1 MYLAIFIT
9 FVKIFII
16 FSGVMLTVAYLSL
29 FERKW
34 AGRIQVR
41 YGPMRCGGLWGHGWL
56 QPFADGLKLFIKEDI
71 IPDEADAPLF
81 VLSPIIILTIAIVTF
96 TVVPFAPGFIVSDLN
111 IGILFILSISSL
123 GIYGIVMAGWSSN
136 NKYSLLGGLRSAA
149 QMLSYEIP
157 LGLAVIS
164 GLMFAGSLSM
174 VDITTV
180 QSGSLF
186 RIIPEWLLP
195 RWIVFYQP
203 VAFFIFL
210 VCMLAETNRLP
221 FDLPEAETELVAG
234 FHVEYSGMK
243 FSMFFMAEYANMILV
258 SSVAVTLFLGGW
270 NSPTFPLW
278 LLMSLPVLL
287 YALYKGIWRKFF
299 TVVFLLGTGILLLE
313 IFQDIRIPIF
323 WFVIKVII
331 FLFWFI
337 WVRWTYPRYRYD
349 QLMHICWY
357 WLLPLALINIIVTGF
372 IKFLFM

>member
-1 MYLAIFIT
+1 MIKDVIIT
-9 FVKIFII
+9 FVRIFII

-71 IPDEADAPLF
+71 IPTEADAPLF

-96 TVVPFAPGFIVSDLN
+96 TVIPFAPGFIVSDLN

-157 LGLAVIS
+157 LGLSVIS

-174 VDITTV
+174 VDITNSQT
-180 QSGSLF
+180 GALF
-186 RIIPEWLLP
+186 RVIPAWLLP

-203 VAFFIFL
+203 IAFFIFL
-210 VCMLAETNRLP
+210 ICMLAETNRLP
-221 FDLPEAETELVAG
+221 FDLPEAESELVAG

-243 FSMFFMAEYANMILV
+243 FSMFFMAEYTNMILV
-258 SSVAVTLFLGGW
+258 SAVAVTLFLGGW

-278 LLMSLPVLL
+278 LVMSLP
-287 YALYKGIWRKFF
+287 ALIYSYYTGFWRKFF
-299 TVVFLLGTGILLLE
+299 TIAFLLGTGILLLE
-313 IFQDIRIPIF
+313 IFGDIRIPIF
-323 WFVIKVII
+323 WFVIKIII

-349 QLMHICWY
+349 QLMKICWY
-357 WLLPLALINIIVTGF
+357 FLLPLALINIIVTGF
-372 IKFLFM
+372 IKYLLM